1 MRYFNEDKTKE
12 LKEDDIDFAKGKV
25 IQDTLI
31 IHHDEQ
37 PEIIEVPEEGHFE
50 TIREYSNGGKDVEW
64 IVDKPGIKGSPKIE
78 AYDEKETIYVYK
90 PYSEEYIKERDI
102 SQQITNLQYE
112 LSQTDYKLLKYL
124 EGYYTDE
131 EYAPIK
137 KERQEM
143 RDKINNLKSKL
154 K

>member
-12 LKEDDIDFAKGKV
+12 LREEDIDFTKGNT

-37 PEIIEVPEEGHFE
+37 PEIKEIPEEGHYE
-50 TIREYSNGGKDVEW
+50 VIHEYPNGGKDVEW
-64 IVDKPGIKGSPKIE
+64 IVDKPGIKGSLKIE

-102 SQQITNLQYE
+102 NQQITNLQYE

>member
-12 LKEDDIDFAKGKV
+12 LREEDIDFTKGNT

-37 PEIIEVPEEGHFE
+37 PEIKEIPEEGHYE
-50 TIREYSNGGKDVEW
+50 VIHEYPNGGKDVKW
-64 IVDKPGIKGSPKIE
+64 VIDKLGVKGSPKIE

-90 PYSEEYIKERDI
+90 PYSEEYIRERDI